1 MNTTQDGKIKIID
14 NWLDSDLIDH
24 LSEKFLYHY
33 PHRFIEKSLDTKP
46 IMYSYDF
53 NPGDT
58 LIDFLSTK
66 VLNQVTNSHNL
77 SFTRIY
83 FNVAHPG
90 MNGMFHVDSK
100 DPNAG
105 PSIMLMVT
113 PKGHGGEFY
122 YKPDPGDKNLLQ
134 TVAYEQNRLLI
145 FDANVEH
152 YGASFRDK
160 PRITL
165 VFKTYVEP
173 N

>member
-1 MNTTQDGKIKIID
+1 MKLKPDATIKIID

-33 PHRFIEKSLDTKP
+33 PHRFVEKSTDTKP

-58 LIDFLSTK
+58 LMDFLSRK
-66 VLNQVTNSHNL
+66 VQNQITSKHTL
-77 SFTRIY
+77 TFTRIY

-90 MNGMFHVDSK
+90 MHGMFHVDSK

-113 PKGHGGEFY
+113 PKGKGGEFY
-122 YKPDPGDKNLLQ
+122 YRPDPHDHLCTEK
-134 TVAYEQNRLLI
+134 VEYEQNRLLI
-145 FDANVEH
+145 FDAHLEH
-152 YGASFRDK
+152 YGASFKDT

-165 VFKTYVEP
+165 VFKTYVESK
-173 N
+173 